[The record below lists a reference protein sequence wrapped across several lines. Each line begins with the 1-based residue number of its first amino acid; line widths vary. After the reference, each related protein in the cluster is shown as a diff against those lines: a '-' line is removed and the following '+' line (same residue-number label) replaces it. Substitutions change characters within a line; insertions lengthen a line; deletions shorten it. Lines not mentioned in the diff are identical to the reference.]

1 MKNVFLLFLVFSLS
15 CSLYSQES
23 KALRADAQKLTTP
36 LVTKY
41 GLSKAQEA
49 QMLKVQERKLKNT
62 EDIQIFKN
70 TDELMYYKKKKSIQE
85 GTDFSIRK
93 LLNKT
98 QMVKYNQDR
107 ALVRLKRA
115 NTEKILRAKG
125 VTGFDLDKALIDI
138 E

>member
-1 MKNVFLLFLVFSLS
+1 MKNVFLFIIVFSLS
-15 CSLYSQES
+15 SAVFSQTS
-23 KALRADAQKLTTP
+23 DLLRKDAQKLTTP
-36 LVTKY
+36 LVSKY
-41 GLSKAQEA
+41 DLSKAQEA
-49 QMLKVQERKLKNT
+49 QMLKVQERKLQNT

-85 GTDFSIRK
+85 GTDFSIRRI
-93 LLNKT
+93 LNKT

-125 VTGFDLDKALIDI
+125 ITGFELDKALIDI